1 MSNAN
6 SSDSET
12 PNHGVEPLRKGP
24 IRCDNC
30 SKTAKDAGRSKLSI
44 CSACSSAPYCSVE
57 CQRQH
62 WKTHKAYCKKITSG
76 ELARE
81 ALALPIGDVG
91 HSRSQGARTVGQALQ
106 DIGAWAQVH
115 NGDLLTVVAWHALG
129 LLGDIEARKSNI
141 LVLGLCRTSS
151 SDPKT
156 YYTLKDV
163 GILPVADAKRIFKG
177 RLQHP
182 SRILKDAEKQRQADG
197 AIGAMLVISVE
208 QAGDDNRTVLEAVSQ
223 STTCA
228 YQPLG
233 VFEVHRTSLS
243 RVGQLPEAMWKACL
257 ANVLRGGLLSPH
269 FRTS

>member
-1 MSNAN
+1 MGLCG
-6 SSDSET
+6 T
-12 PNHGVEPLRKGP
+12 C
-24 IRCDNC
+24 IRCEV
-30 SKTAKDAGRSKLSI
+30 S
-44 CSACSSAPYCSVE
+44 
-57 CQRQH
+57 
-62 WKTHKAYCKKITSG
+62 
-76 ELARE
+76 
-81 ALALPIGDVG
+81 DVQ
-91 HSRSQGARTVGQALQ
+91 SR
-106 DIGAWAQVH
+106 
-115 NGDLLTVVAWHALG
+115 DLLTVVAWHALG

-223 STTCA
+223 VSLPFTCA
-228 YQPLG
+228 
-233 VFEVHRTSLS
+233 FFMR
-243 RVGQLPEAMWKACL
+243 
-257 ANVLRGGLLSPH
+257 
-269 FRTS
+269 